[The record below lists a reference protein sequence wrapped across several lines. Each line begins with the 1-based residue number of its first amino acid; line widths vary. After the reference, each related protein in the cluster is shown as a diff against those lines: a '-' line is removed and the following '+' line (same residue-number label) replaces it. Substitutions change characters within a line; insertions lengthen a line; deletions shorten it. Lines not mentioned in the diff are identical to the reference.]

1 MPLAS
6 AFKLPSSNSTR
17 PLKSHFLA
25 VVVPPRRLG
34 ELDKRKQRNGMA
46 MQSGGLPDVPLHA

>member
-1 MPLAS
+1 MPFAS
-6 AFKLPSSNSTR
+6 AFQLPLLNSTR
-17 PLKSHFLA
+17 PLNSHFLA
-25 VVVPPRRLG
+25 VVMPPRRMG